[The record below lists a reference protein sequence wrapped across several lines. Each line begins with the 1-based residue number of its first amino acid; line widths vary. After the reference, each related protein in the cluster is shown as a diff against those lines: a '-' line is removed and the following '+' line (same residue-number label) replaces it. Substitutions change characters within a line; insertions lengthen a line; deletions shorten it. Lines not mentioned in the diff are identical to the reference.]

1 MSSGFVSAGTDQE
14 PIERDDEWLRAQQE
28 LEEERRR
35 KAELGKQAEG
45 KSLYEVLQQNKSE
58 SPGWLFLCDE
68 KVAKQEAF
76 EEKIKLKNQFRSLD
90 EDEIEFLDS
99 IMESTRAQEA
109 AVKKETAEQLEA
121 FRRYREEAEKVALE
135 EGTADVTPAAEG
147 EDWKIPARKRR
158 RDKKDLLLP
167 GKKRKSTAEGM
178 GETLSTGEQKLDQE
192 DKDSGKD
199 DKQPV
204 PVPAEAAKVQK
215 SRPPANTATSAS
227 PIQAGGVNVTASEQI
242 ENKQAGKPA
251 PISLGLSG
259 YSSDSE

>member
-14 PIERDDEWLRAQQE
+14 PVERDDEWLRAQQE

-35 KAELGKQAEG
+35 KAELGKQADG
-45 KSLYEVLQQNKSE
+45 KSLYEVLQQNKM
-58 SPGWLFLCDE
+58 
-68 KVAKQEAF
+68 AKQEAF

-90 EDEIEFLDS
+90 EDEVEFLDS

-121 FRRYREEAEKVALE
+121 FRRHREEAEKVALE

-167 GKKRKSTAEGM
+167 GKKRKSTAEGAE
-178 GETLSTGEQKLDQE
+178 ETLSTGEQKVDQK

-199 DKQPV
+199 EKQS
-204 PVPAEAAKVQK
+204 VPAPADAAKVK
-215 SRPPANTATSAS
+215 SQPPVNTATSAS
-227 PIQAGGVNVTASEQI
+227 PVQANDVKEI
-242 ENKQAGKPA
+242 EKKQAPKPA
-251 PISLGLSG
+251 SISLGLSG

>member
-45 KSLYEVLQQNKSE
+45 KSLYEVLQQNKM
-58 SPGWLFLCDE
+58 
-68 KVAKQEAF
+68 AKQEAF

-90 EDEIEFLDS
+90 EDEVEFLDS

-121 FRRYREEAEKVALE
+121 FRRHREEAEKVALE

-167 GKKRKSTAEGM
+167 GKKRKSTAEGAE
-178 GETLSTGEQKLDQE
+178 ETPSTGEQKVDQK
-192 DKDSGKD
+192 DKGSGKD
-199 DKQPV
+199 DKQSV
-204 PVPAEAAKVQK
+204 PVPAEAAKVHK
-215 SRPPANTATSAS
+215 SQPPANRATSAS
-227 PIQAGGVNVTASEQI
+227 PVQAGGVKVTAPEQT
-242 ENKQAGKPA
+242 EKQAAKPA
-251 PISLGLSG
+251 PVSLGLAG